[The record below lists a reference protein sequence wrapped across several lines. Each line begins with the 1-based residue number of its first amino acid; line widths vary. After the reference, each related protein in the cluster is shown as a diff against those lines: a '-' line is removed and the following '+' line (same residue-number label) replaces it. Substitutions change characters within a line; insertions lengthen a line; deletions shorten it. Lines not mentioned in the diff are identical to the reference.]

1 MGPSG
6 PITTMKTIVLG
17 PPGTG
22 KTHTLLNK
30 VDDYLKE
37 TDPDKVGYF
46 AFTKKAANEA
56 KERAIDKFNFT
67 EDDLPYFRTLHSLAF
82 RRLGINKDNVMQR
95 RHYEDLGKKINIQID
110 YNDWDEE
117 ETGLFTTKSDYLR
130 IIHLAKLR
138 NITLDQ
144 QFNLKE
150 HNQKL
155 EYTKLKIIANELDRY
170 KKEYG
175 LIDYNDMILDFVKSD
190 KSPKFDVVFI
200 DEAQDL
206 SRMQWDMVDSFNT
219 TDSFIAGDDDQ
230 AIFRWAGADVDSF
243 ITQKGKLLNLTQS
256 VRIPKKIHEYAM
268 KIIERI
274 SNRLPKNWQ
283 PKAHEGSITKH
294 WNFEDINMKKG
305 NWLVLSRTRHQL
317 KPLED
322 ILKEKGLYF
331 ENRFG
336 KSFEKQIQDAASNW
350 EHLRQGQIMHGKDIQ
365 KIALYMSENQW
376 DKKKLK
382 ALVKDSF
389 YGIDTLTKGYGLNT
403 KKTWYECFDNA
414 GSKRITYIR
423 KMRANGESL
432 KEGARIKLS
441 TIHSVKGGEE
451 DNVVILPD
459 FTHST
464 QLSYER
470 NKDDENRLFYVGA
483 TRTKEHLHIIRPK
496 DENKAFPMGTY
507 E

>member
-1 MGPSG
+1 MDMGNC
-6 PITTMKTIVLG
+6 MKTIVLG

-30 VDDYLKE
+30 VDDYLKG

-82 RRLGINKDNVMQR
+82 RRLGINKENVMQR

-155 EYTKLKIIANELDRY
+155 EYTKLKIIANELQRY

-219 TDSFIAGDDDQ
+219 NDSFIAGDDDQ

-243 ITQKGKLLNLTQS
+243 ITQTGKILNLTQS

-274 SNRLPKNWQ
+274 SHRLPKNWQ

-294 WNFEDINMKKG
+294 WNFEDINMSSG
-305 NWLVLSRTRHQL
+305 NWLVLSRTRYQL

-336 KSFEKQIQDAASNW
+336 KSFEKQIQEAASNW
-350 EHLRQGQIMHGKDIQ
+350 EHLRQGQVMHGKDIQ
-365 KIALYMSENQW
+365 KIALYMSDTNW

-389 YGIDTLTKGYGLNT
+389 YGLDVLHKDYGLNT

-459 FTHST
+459 LTHST

-483 TRTKEHLHIIRPK
+483 TRTKEHLHIVRPK
-496 DENKAFPMGTY
+496 DENKSFPMGDI
-507 E
+507 

>member
-1 MGPSG
+1 
-6 PITTMKTIVLG
+6 MKTIVLG

-82 RRLGINKDNVMQR
+82 RRLGINKENVMQR

-155 EYTKLKIIANELDRY
+155 EYTKLKIIGNELERY

-200 DEAQDL
+200 DEAQYL

-219 TDSFIAGDDDQ
+219 NDSFIAGDDDQ

-243 ITQKGKLLNLTQS
+243 ITQTGKILNLTQS

-268 KIIERI
+268 KIIERV
-274 SNRLPKNWQ
+274 SHRLPKNWQ

-294 WNFEDINMKKG
+294 WNFEDINMSSG
-305 NWLVLSRTRHQL
+305 NWLVLSRTRYQL

-336 KSFEKQIQDAASNW
+336 KSFEKQIQEAASNW
-350 EHLRQGQIMHGKDIQ
+350 EHLRQGQVMHGKDIQ
-365 KIALYMSENQW
+365 KIALYMSDTNW

-389 YGIDTLTKGYGLNT
+389 YGIDALTKGYGLNT

-459 FTHST
+459 LTHST

-483 TRTKEHLHIIRPK
+483 TRTKEHLHIVRPK
-496 DENKAFPMGTY
+496 DENKSFPMGDI
-507 E
+507 

>member
-1 MGPSG
+1 L
-6 PITTMKTIVLG
+6 KTIVLG

-82 RRLGINKDNVMQR
+82 RRLGINKEHVMQR

-219 TDSFIAGDDDQ
+219 NDSFIAGDDDQ

-243 ITQKGKLLNLTQS
+243 ITQKGKMLNLTQS
-256 VRIPKKIHEYAM
+256 VRIPKKIHDYAM
-268 KIIERI
+268 RIIERV
-274 SNRLPKNWQ
+274 SNRLPKTWQ

-294 WNFEDINMKKG
+294 WNFEDINMSNG
-305 NWLVLSRTRHQL
+305 NWLVLARTRYQL

-336 KSFEKQIQDAASNW
+336 KSFEKQIQEAASNW
-350 EHLRQGQIMHGKDIQ
+350 EHLRQGQVMHGKDIQ
-365 KIALYMSENQW
+365 KIALYMGDTNW

-389 YGIDTLTKGYGLNT
+389 YGIDALTKGYGLNT

-414 GSKRITYIR
+414 GSKRVTYIR

-459 FTHST
+459 LTHST

-483 TRTKEHLHIIRPK
+483 TRTKEHLHIVRPK
-496 DENKAFPMGTY
+496 DENKSFPMGDV
-507 E
+507 

>member
-1 MGPSG
+1 
-6 PITTMKTIVLG
+6 MKTIVLG

-256 VRIPKKIHEYAM
+256 VRIPKKIHDYAI

-389 YGIDTLTKGYGLNT
+389 YGIDALTKGYGLNT

-459 FTHST
+459 LTHST